1 MLKQGQLTTE
11 MSPTKRI
18 KSCQTPN
25 AVHALST
32 PASFSKGG
40 ISSGIPPLNWDESM
54 IGDSLINKSDE
65 NKEPQKVSASVRKSR
80 RKPVPIKSK
89 YLQSAAKRKTPAVG
103 KTPSTIGQTPAAN
116 NLSNRQKI
124 EENPSTPHRVTHTL
138 SSFVRRQLNRED
150 TFTFEKKEP
159 TPKPTSKT
167 TRPVTPKTASRP
179 TIKQSIGGSE
189 RKALRMVS
197 KEISATP
204 KFARKTV
211 QSSNDY
217 SSEENKSIGSRVETE
232 VQPNA
237 STDNKTKEV
246 SETDLHILEHQK
258 LQMLYILSKLDTTQ
272 EALSNEASR
281 QMYQM
286 WKVQENMRSEYHTL
300 EVECLVK
307 EYICEVND
315 ICENLLPVC
324 SELMESLPKFDK
336 QFVTLCSMLDSTR
349 HHMTTVNI
357 ARLNDQ
363 QVQELQSSLKQVL
376 ELLKSICC
384 EVSDEKENIL
394 ENAQELALLKTCFE
408 ESCQQYEKA
417 SRLARQI
424 KVTTDENL
432 FLTSTF
438 SKLDL
443 KADLGEDP

>member
-124 EENPSTPHRVTHTL
+124 EE
-138 SSFVRRQLNRED
+138 LNRED

>member
-40 ISSGIPPLNWDESM
+40 ISSGIPPLNWDESI

-116 NLSNRQKI
+116 NSSNRQKI
-124 EENPSTPHRVTHTL
+124 EE
-138 SSFVRRQLNRED
+138 LNRED

-159 TPKPTSKT
+159 ATKPNLKS

-179 TIKQSIGGSE
+179 TIKQSIGGGSE

-211 QSSNDY
+211 QSSNDLFSY
-217 SSEENKSIGSRVETE
+217 SSEENKSIGSGVETK

-237 STDNKTKEV
+237 SSDNKTKEV

-258 LQMLYILSKLDTTQ
+258 LQMLYLLSKLDSTQ

-286 WKVQENMRSEYHTL
+286 WKVQENMRSEYNTL
-300 EVECLVK
+300 EVDCLVK

-324 SELMESLPKFDK
+324 SELSESLPKFDK

-349 HHMTTVNI
+349 HHVSTVNI
-357 ARLNDQ
+357 ARLSDQ
-363 QVQELQSSLKQVL
+363 QVGELQASLKQVL

-408 ESCQQYEKA
+408 ESSQQYEKA

-432 FLTSTF
+432 FLASTF

-443 KADLGEDP
+443 KGDLGEDP